1 MDYIFKAIGVLG
13 VILISVG
20 IMKREE
26 IKEDFYFILGSL
38 CLEAYSLY
46 IRDVLFVILELI
58 VLFSALYEFIKLKKR
73 KAK

>member
-1 MDYIFKAIGVLG
+1 MDYIFKAIGILG

-20 IMKREE
+20 IMKRDE

-38 CLEAYSLY
+38 CLEFYSFYL
-46 IRDVLFVILELI
+46 RDLIFMILQII
-58 VLFSALYEFIKLKKR
+58 VLSSALYEFIKLKKQ